1 MSTAADLVRGTS
13 TVFDD
18 RQFLLDRERGIK
30 AETQAV
36 DQIQHYTL
44 LGYGM
49 AEFSKAFLEGLDKG
63 ENAPK
68 MLTQE
73 QKLRLVC
80 AALQGR

>member
-1 MSTAADLVRGTS
+1 MSTPYALAT
-13 TVFDD
+13 FDD

-49 AEFSKAFLEGLDKG
+49 AEFAKAFLEGLDKG
-63 ENAPK
+63 ENALSK